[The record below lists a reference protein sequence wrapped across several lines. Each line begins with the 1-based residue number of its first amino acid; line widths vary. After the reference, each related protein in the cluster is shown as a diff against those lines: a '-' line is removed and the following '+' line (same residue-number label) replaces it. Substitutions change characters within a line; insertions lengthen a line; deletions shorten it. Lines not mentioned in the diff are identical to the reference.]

1 MEALADKG
9 LNIFSKD
16 GVNFNI
22 FVAFFNRDP
31 GDVVSHRFGPPNP
44 RELIEVCEIA
54 YVELGRVIQGVCPN
68 AIVATGTISGI
79 AFALPESTPLNL
91 LDTVVTDYDCV
102 FMPYSEAIDK
112 RNHETFWIQLAGFPF

>member
-1 MEALADKG
+1 MEALADKE

-31 GDVVSHRFGPPNP
+31 GDVVPHRFGPPNAHEVFAV
-44 RELIEVCEIA
+44 REGA
-54 YVELGRVIQGVCPN
+54 YLELGRAIQGASSN
-68 AIVATGTISGI
+68 AIVAAGTIYGI

-91 LDTVVTDYDCV
+91 LDKIVTDYDCV

-112 RNHETFWIQLAGFPF
+112 RNHETFWIQLAGFSY